1 MANSL
6 CFSNGELYVDLDKNG
21 LVNNLFFPYIGSE
34 LHTYG
39 TKHKI
44 GIWVDGTVSWID
56 EEGWKHKSRY
66 PYYSLVGHTVAS
78 NEEIGILIE
87 FEDFVDA
94 SNNIFLRN
102 IHIVNLKSEQ
112 REIRLFTHQ
121 SFNIGNTNLPDTVQ
135 YLPDRHAVLHYG
147 GRRAFIAS
155 GQTDV
160 GLAADQHSVGLFGR
174 GRDGTWRDAEDGE
187 LANGNVDNGQ
197 TDSTLRFSL
206 TIGGLSSRRIHYWL
220 CAATSIRVAK
230 SLDSD
235 VRQNGIM
242 HRLEA
247 TGGYWRNW
255 LSPVLKIAERL
266 DSKHRRPFV
275 QALLQI
281 KASIDRRGAVVS
293 VNNRYQESYMQ
304 LTEASFAIWPLIRLG
319 YKEEIINFLGF
330 CRDRVSDEGYLL
342 NSYRA
347 DGAIA
352 PISLPYDDKLPPISS
367 DNISLAAFI
376 AAQAFA
382 LLRQNRITKDF
393 YSSLISP
400 MIDFLCEFTNES
412 GLLNPSYEPGK
423 DEKILSTYAVAA
435 AYAALMAASDVAEA
449 MKDQSNMVKWR
460 TASEELHKSALPL
473 TSGGSIIYK
482 SFQDKQPDIRA
493 FFGAFMFGLYDISS
507 PAIAETVK
515 RLEQSLG
522 LEGGMFA
529 KSPGSIDV
537 DYIGSL
543 WMSQYYME
551 VSRDKEAFQIIN
563 RVIND
568 MDAGLVDENLKIW
581 VCAELISS
589 LLDTMTRK

>member
-1 MANSL
+1 MASSL
-6 CFSNGELYVDLDKNG
+6 CFSNGELYVNLDKNG

-39 TKHKI
+39 TKHKVGVWI
-44 GIWVDGTVSWID
+44 DGVVSWID
-56 EEGWKHKSRY
+56 DGNWKHKSHY
-66 PYYSLVGHTVAS
+66 PYYSLVGHTVVS

-102 IHIVNLKSEQ
+102 IHIVNLKSDQ
-112 REIRLFTHQ
+112 REVRLFTHQ
-121 SFNIGNTNLPDTVQ
+121 SFNIGNTNLLDTVQ

-160 GLAADQHSVGLFGR
+160 GLAADQHSVGLFGK

-187 LANGNVDNGQ
+187 LTNGNVDNGQ

-206 TIGGLSSRRIHYWL
+206 TIGGLSSRRVHYWL

-235 VRQNGIM
+235 IRQNGIL

-247 TGGYWRNW
+247 TGSYWRNW
-255 LSPVLKIAERL
+255 VSPSLKIAERL
-266 DSKHRRPFV
+266 SPKHRRPFV
-275 QALLQI
+275 QALLQM
-281 KASIDRRGAVVS
+281 KASIDRRGAMVS
-293 VNNRYQESYMQ
+293 VNNLDQESYMH
-304 LTEASFAIWPLIRLG
+304 LTEASFAIWPFIRLG
-319 YKEEIINFLGF
+319 YKEEVINFLGF

-347 DGAIA
+347 DGAVA
-352 PISLPYDDKLPPISS
+352 PISLPYDEKLPPISS
-367 DNISLAAFI
+367 DNISLAAFVT
-376 AAQAFA
+376 AQAFT
-382 LLRQNRITKDF
+382 LLKQNRITKDF
-393 YSSLISP
+393 YSSLLSP
-400 MIDFLCEFTNES
+400 IIDFLCEFTNES
-412 GLLNPSYEPGK
+412 GLLNPSYEPGDDQK
-423 DEKILSTYAVAA
+423 SLSTYAVAA
-435 AYAALMAASDVAEA
+435 AYAALVAASDVAET
-449 MKDQSNMVKWR
+449 MKDQSSMVKWR

-473 TSGGSIIYK
+473 TSENNNLYK
-482 SFQDKQPDIRA
+482 SSSDRNPNIRA
-493 FFGAFMFGLYDISS
+493 FFGAFMFGLYDITS
-507 PAIAETVK
+507 PVISETVK

-522 LEGGMFA
+522 LAESMFA
-529 KSPGSIDV
+529 KSPESTDI

-551 VSRDKEAFQIIN
+551 VGRDDEASQIIN
-563 RVIND
+563 KVIND
-568 MDAGLVDENLKIW
+568 MDAGLLDESSKVW
-581 VCAELISS
+581 VCAELVSS